1 MEESGAKRSALA
13 AQRDAQ
19 HDERVDDS
27 SRAPKTRDSD
37 GNGPDLRTE
46 KSASDIDVQDASR
59 CTYHDRELSVL
70 KPKDAPTEL
79 QVDRNVVG

>member
-37 GNGPDLRTE
+37 GDGPDRRTE
-46 KSASDIDVQDASR
+46 KSVSDIDVQDASR
-59 CTYHDRELSVL
+59 LINSMFVLS
-70 KPKDAPTEL
+70 DT
-79 QVDRNVVG
+79 